1 MPLKK
6 TVAKIAKRKLER
18 NRYAAKTAVK
28 GLEKF
33 GEALGDVALRRQ
45 ADINQSLKVQGL
57 AFKPKKTEEEKEI
70 VKKGTVGA
78 ALLVGGMGGS
88 IGAGRALPG
97 KIGKSLKAQP
107 REFLKEFPS
116 KKKKRM
122 AISTRK
128 LTHK

>member
-6 TVAKIAKRKLER
+6 TIAKIAKRKLER

-33 GEALGDVALRRQ
+33 GEALGSVAMRRQ

-57 AFKPKKTEEEKEI
+57 AFKPNKTEEEKKI
-70 VKKGTVGA
+70 VKEGSVSA
-78 ALLVGGMGGS
+78 ALLVGGMTGGV
-88 IGAGRALPG
+88 GAGRALTG
-97 KIGKSLKAQP
+97 KVGKGFKAQP

-116 KKKKRM
+116 RKKKRM